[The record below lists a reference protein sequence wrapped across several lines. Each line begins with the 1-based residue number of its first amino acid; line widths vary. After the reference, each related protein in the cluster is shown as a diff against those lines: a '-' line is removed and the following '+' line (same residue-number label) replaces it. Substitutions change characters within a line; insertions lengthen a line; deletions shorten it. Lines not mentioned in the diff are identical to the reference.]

1 MRHSYYFCHSTI
13 LQHLL
18 WECCA
23 RHLAKCKSVC
33 FTKEKHR
40 SCLKVI
46 TIFCGHF
53 ISDFLSAYR
62 WVGLK
67 LFVHPFVKFFDKRVG
82 FCWRAYINLGIGF
95 MCADSV
101 MGPFIDTTGTTI
113 SLIAFD
119 ERGITYLAATN
130 TGWLPYLTDE
140 GICFVHYSA
149 NSVRR
154 QFRLDQDIPDDFIGI
169 LESTTSI

>member
-33 FTKEKHR
+33 FIKEKHR

-67 LFVHPFVKFFDKRVG
+67 LFGHPVVKFFDKRVG

-113 SLIAFD
+113 SLTAFD

-130 TGWLPYLTDE
+130 TRWLPYLIDE
-140 GICFVHYSA
+140 GIRFVHYSA
-149 NSVRR
+149 NRVRR
-154 QFRLDQDIPDDFIGI
+154 
-169 LESTTSI
+169 

>member
-1 MRHSYYFCHSTI
+1 M
-13 LQHLL
+13 Q
-18 WECCA
+18 
-23 RHLAKCKSVC
+23 VC
-33 FTKEKHR
+33 PFYQREV
-40 SCLKVI
+40 L
-46 TIFCGHF
+46 
-53 ISDFLSAYR
+53 FLSESYNYFLWSFHIYR

-82 FCWRAYINLGIGF
+82 FCWRAYINLGIVF
-95 MCADSV
+95 TCADSV
-101 MGPFIDTTGTTI
+101 MGPFIDTTGTAI
-113 SLIAFD
+113 SLTAFD

-154 QFRLDQDIPDDFIGI
+154 QFRLDQDIPDDFMAF
-169 LESTTSI
+169 